1 MKNGTR
7 WSTSRAFLHPIRNRK
22 NLFVTKNSLV
32 TKVLIDPNTKRAFG
46 VEFVK
51 NNRKYYVR
59 ARKEVILSSGAINSP
74 QLLMLSGVGPREHLQ
89 SLDIPVI
96 QDLPVGDNLQ
106 DHVALG
112 GLTFLV
118 NDTVSIKVDRV
129 LEDRNTIDTFI
140 NYHTG
145 WVSIPGGTEA
155 IGFYDLDDPNN
166 PDGYPNL
173 ELLFIAGTL
182 SAEPTLRRNFG
193 ISDSVY
199 NSMYKST
206 EKRDGFMVFPM
217 VLRPGSTGSVRLRSK
232 NPFHSPIIDMGY
244 FSDPADLDVLVAG
257 VRLTQGLAKTRALQK
272 YNAKLLKSILPGCRQ
287 FKFDSDDYWKCH
299 ARHFSFTIYHQSCTC
314 KMGPSSDRTTVVD
327 PRLRVHGIGGLRV
340 IDASIMPKIPAA
352 HTNSPTIM
360 IAEKGSDMIK
370 QDWGMET

>member
-7 WSTSRAFLHPIRNRK
+7 WSTSRAFLHPIHNRK
-22 NLFVTKNSLV
+22 NLFVTKNSMV
-32 TKVLIDPNTKRAFG
+32 TRVLIDPSTKRAYG

-74 QLLMLSGVGPREHLQ
+74 QLLMLSGVGPQEHLQ
-89 SLDIPVI
+89 SLDIPII
-96 QDLPVGDNLQ
+96 QDLPVGNNLQ

-112 GLTFLV
+112 GLTFHV
-118 NDTVSIKVDRV
+118 NDSVSIKVDRV
-129 LEDRNTIDTFI
+129 LEDSSTIENFI

-193 ISDSVY
+193 ISDTIY
-199 NSMYKST
+199 NNMYRST
-206 EKRDGFMVFPM
+206 EKKDGFMVFPM
-217 VLRPGSTGSVRLRSK
+217 VLRPGSKGFVRLRSK
-232 NPFHSPIIDMGY
+232 NPFQSPIIDMGY
-244 FSDPADLDVLVAG
+244 FSDPSDLDVLVAG
-257 VRLTQGLAKTRALQK
+257 VRITQRLAKTRALQK
-272 YNAKLLKSILPGCRQ
+272 YNAKLLKSIIPGCRQ

-299 ARHFSFTIYHQSCTC
+299 ARHFSFTIYHQSGTC
-314 KMGPSSDRTTVVD
+314 KMGPISDRSAVVD

-370 QDWGMET
+370 QDWGMQT

>member
-1 MKNGTR
+1 MVTR
-7 WSTSRAFLHPIRNRK
+7 
-22 NLFVTKNSLV
+22 
-32 TKVLIDPNTKRAFG
+32 VLIDPNTKRAYG

-96 QDLPVGDNLQ
+96 QDLSVGDNLQ

-129 LEDRNTIDTFI
+129 LEDSNTIDTFI

-193 ISDSVY
+193 ISDSIY

-217 VLRPGSTGSVRLRSK
+217 VLRPGSKGFVRLRSK

-272 YNAKLLKSILPGCRQ
+272 YDAKLLKSILPGCRQ

-299 ARHFSFTIYHQSCTC
+299 ARHFSFTIYHQSGTC
-314 KMGPSSDRTTVVD
+314 KMGPISDRTTVVD